1 MDEAMLEEC
10 KPHPV
15 ESEKNRLFVERTL
28 LHHHANGLPNRWKS
42 RNTGGELHYLLKK
55 TVTFLLRL
63 RVDEWTLALEV

>member
-28 LHHHANGLPNRWKS
+28 LHHHANGLPNR
-42 RNTGGELHYLLKK
+42 
-55 TVTFLLRL
+55 FLLRL